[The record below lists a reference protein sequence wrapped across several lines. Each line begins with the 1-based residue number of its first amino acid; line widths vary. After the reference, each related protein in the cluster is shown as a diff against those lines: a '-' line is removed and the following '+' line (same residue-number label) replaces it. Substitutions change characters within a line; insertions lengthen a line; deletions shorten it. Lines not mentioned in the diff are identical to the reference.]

1 MALSTRHL
9 HSSTPRVAVNKIVD
23 SIRAERGAKV
33 DKVKREIAEDYTRD
47 LAKLNDKYNSGE
59 VT

>member
-33 DKVKREIAEDYTRD
+33 DKVKREIDEDYIRD
-47 LAKLNDKYNSGE
+47 LAKLNNK
-59 VT
+59 

>member
-23 SIRAERGAKV
+23 NIRAERGAKV
-33 DKVKREIAEDYTRD
+33 DKVKREIDEDYIRD
-47 LAKLNDKYNSGE
+47 LAKLNNK
-59 VT
+59 